1 MDASSQ
7 HVASGQG
14 SAARR
19 SFSSKNSSSPRRI
32 PQAIADSL
40 SNALCASI
48 IAYCVL
54 SLIAG
59 QAGFLAYREVK
70 ADIARME
77 LQLKAFS
84 MENAAL
90 SESKEAL
97 VSDRDRIAREARSI
111 GYIRTDEKI
120 IQLTNVDTTLAS
132 PRAGTARADSLRP
145 FQRPARRHYKIALA
159 FNRGSGTPGFACN
172 GLSPPGKDRRPQA
185 RIRKSPARKPGG
197 PEP

>member
-1 MDASSQ
+1 M
-7 HVASGQG
+7 
-14 SAARR
+14 
-19 SFSSKNSSSPRRI
+19 
-32 PQAIADSL
+32 
-40 SNALCASI
+40 
-48 IAYCVL
+48 
-54 SLIAG
+54 
-59 QAGFLAYREVK
+59 AYREVK

-132 PRAGTARADSLRP
+132 PRAERLEPIRSGRSSGLPDGIIKLLSLLTG
-145 FQRPARRHYKIALA
+145 AAVLLA
-159 FNRGSGTPGFACN
+159 SLVMGY
-172 GLSPPGKDRRPQA
+172 PP
-185 RIRKSPARKPGG
+185 RKRQKTSSANPKVPC
-197 PEP
+197 PETGRT

>member
-1 MDASSQ
+1 M
-7 HVASGQG
+7 
-14 SAARR
+14 
-19 SFSSKNSSSPRRI
+19 
-32 PQAIADSL
+32 
-40 SNALCASI
+40 
-48 IAYCVL
+48 
-54 SLIAG
+54 
-59 QAGFLAYREVK
+59 AYREVK

-132 PRAGTARADSLRP
+132 PRAERLEPIRSGRSSGLPDGIIKLLSLLTG
-145 FQRPARRHYKIALA
+145 AAVLLA
-159 FNRGSGTPGFACN
+159 SLVMGY
-172 GLSPPGKDRRPQA
+172 PPGKDRRPQA